1 MKLYAA
7 ADLHS
12 NNNVLV
18 IIDEQ
23 DRVVYKRRL
32 PNDLSAV
39 LSALGPYKKDLEAIA
54 VESTY
59 NWYWLVDGL
68 MAAGYRLKLVN
79 TSAVKMY
86 DGLKHTDDE
95 DDARHLA
102 HLLRLG
108 ILPTGYI
115 CPVEERGV
123 RDLLR
128 KRGQLVRCRTAQFLS
143 IQNLVSR
150 NTGSGLDVKEIRE
163 LDDESIS
170 RLFEGNSDRALA
182 LRSNLGVVH
191 CLDEQIDTLERAIL
205 GRAKLKPVFQK
216 LQTVPGIGKI
226 LGLTIMYEAGPM
238 ERFPKVGQFASYA
251 RCVQSSRWSNGKKKD
266 DGNRKNGN
274 KYLAWAFVEAAHF
287 AVRYS
292 ERARRFYQ
300 RKKAQKNA
308 AVAVKAVAH
317 KLARAC
323 YHVLRDQVPFDEELT
338 FA

>member
-1 MKLYAA
+1 
-7 ADLHS
+7 
-12 NNNVLV
+12 VLV
-18 IIDEQ
+18 ILDEQ
-23 DRVVYKRRL
+23 DRIVYRRRL
-32 PNDLSAV
+32 PNHLSAV
-39 LSALGPYKKDLEAIA
+39 LDALEPYQKDLEAIA

-68 MAAGYRLKLVN
+68 MEAGYTVKLVN

-115 CPVEERGV
+115 CPVKERGV

-128 KRGQLVRCRTAQFLS
+128 KRAQLVRCRTAQFLS

-150 NTGSGLDVKEIRE
+150 NTGGGIGPDEIRD

-170 RLFEGNSDRALA
+170 RLFGGNAERALA
-182 LRSNLGVVH
+182 LRSNLSVVR
-191 CLDEQIDTLERAIL
+191 CLDEQIGTLERTIL
-205 GRAKLKPVFQK
+205 GRAKLKPAFQR

-226 LGLTIMYEAGPM
+226 LGLTILYEAGPM
-238 ERFPKVGQFASYA
+238 KRFAKIGQFASYA

-266 DGNRKNGN
+266 EGNRKNGN

-287 AVRYS
+287 AVRHS

-300 RKKAQKNA
+300 RKKAQKNT
-308 AVAVKAVAH
+308 AVAVKSVAH

-323 YHVLRDQVPFDEELT
+323 YHVLRDQVAFDEELA